1 MVKLLKK
8 ALVIP
13 KPVTE
18 YDLRLLRIFK
28 TVVENGGFSS
38 AENDLGITRSTIS
51 VHMSNLESR
60 MKLKLC
66 QRGRGGF
73 SLTEA
78 GQEVYHGT
86 IRLFD
91 SLGDFALMVSS
102 LSKEISGELVIL
114 CSDQLNLEKQK
125 QLAEVVKY
133 VHDHS
138 PKLHLTLDG
147 ESIRNIEQSLLRD
160 KAHIGIF
167 PGYHQVQ
174 GLHYEQVLSEPMSL
188 CCSQNHPFFKLSDPQ
203 IGEEELLQAQTIHP
217 GIDIDTTG
225 REQLKKLSLCAKA
238 YQFDTRKIMI
248 LSGRYIGYLPQS
260 YIKQELNNGEMRIIH
275 ENTMSYE
282 FALSIVYKIAP
293 REVNKIEL
301 LRQAFAAVF
310 NNTSATN

>member
-1 MVKLLKK
+1 
-8 ALVIP
+8 
-13 KPVTE
+13 
-18 YDLRLLRIFK
+18 
-28 TVVENGGFSS
+28 
-38 AENDLGITRSTIS
+38 
-51 VHMSNLESR
+51 

-91 SLGDFALMVSS
+91 SLGDFALLVNS

-125 QLAEVVKY
+125 QLAEVVKFI
-133 VHDHS
+133 HDHS
-138 PKLHLTLDG
+138 PNLHLTLDG

-160 KAHIGIF
+160 KAHIGVF

-174 GLHYEQVLSEPMSL
+174 GLGYEQVLNEPMSL
-188 CCSQNHPFFKLSDPQ
+188 CCSKNHPFFKLSDNL
-203 IGEEELLQAQTIHP
+203 IGEKELLQAQAIHP
-217 GIDIDTTG
+217 GIDIDIKG
-225 REQLKKLSLCAKA
+225 REQLKKLSLRAKA

-260 YIKQELNNGEMRIIH
+260 YIQQELNNGEMRIVH
-275 ENTMSYE
+275 EKTMSYE
-282 FALSIVYKIAP
+282 FALSIVYKLSP
-293 REVNKIEL
+293 REVNKVGL
-301 LRQAFAAVF
+301 LKQAFSAVF
-310 NNTSATN
+310 VKSTAPN

>member
-1 MVKLLKK
+1 MKK

-38 AENDLGITRSTIS
+38 AETELGITRSTIS

-91 SLGDFALMVSS
+91 SLGDFSLLVSS

-114 CSDQLNLEKQK
+114 CSDQLNLDKQK
-125 QLAEVVKY
+125 KLAEVIEY
-133 VHDHS
+133 LHDHS
-138 PKLHLTLDG
+138 PYLHLTLDG

-160 KAHIGIF
+160 KAHIGVF

-174 GLHYEQVLSEPMSL
+174 GLGYEQILSEPMSL
-188 CCSQNHPFFKLSDPQ
+188 CCSRKHPFFKLADQ
-203 IGEEELLQAQTIHP
+203 LIGESELLQAQAIHP
-217 GIDIDTTG
+217 GIDIDSFG

-260 YIKQELNNGEMRIIH
+260 YIQQELNNGEMRIIH
-275 ENTMSYE
+275 ENSMSYE
-282 FALSIVYKIAP
+282 FALSIVHKLAP

-301 LRQAFAAVF
+301 LKHAFAAVF
-310 NNTSATN
+310 SADSPKTN